1 MQVLSSEGR
10 EERTAAAVAEQVS
23 EPAGHERGHVCDRRD
38 TVIMTC
44 TWCRMTWQVSN
55 VLDLFEVD
63 RDSPALDTHVL
74 HAVLARLIL
83 K

>member
-1 MQVLSSEGR
+1 MY
-10 EERTAAAVAEQVS
+10 
-23 EPAGHERGHVCDRRD
+23 RRD
-38 TVIMTC
+38 TVTMTWSSLICC

>member
-1 MQVLSSEGR
+1 M
-10 EERTAAAVAEQVS
+10 
-23 EPAGHERGHVCDRRD
+23 
-38 TVIMTC
+38 
-44 TWCRMTWQVSN
+44 WQVSN

-63 RDSPALDTHVL
+63 RQSLALDTHVL